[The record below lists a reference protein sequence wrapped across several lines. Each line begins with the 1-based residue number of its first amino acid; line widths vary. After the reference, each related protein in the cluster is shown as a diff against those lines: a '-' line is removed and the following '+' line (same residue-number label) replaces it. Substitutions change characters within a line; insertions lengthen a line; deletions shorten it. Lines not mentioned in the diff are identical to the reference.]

1 MKRVYYQLTAFF
13 FVFLIITVFNIF
25 PAKGEALIGSIKYP
39 DVPTMASDSNAS
51 LQKDIDKSENTL
63 INILPANIV
72 FDIHHELNNTYNLPL
87 PTNVVIGLNN
97 LTGPKSNIHFEI
109 SDNMTEKLSITP
121 VYFDTI
127 EPGEQVNIQVAFID
141 KNLDTLNKPPLDSG
155 YINILSE
162 NEILGQIHVTYC
174 IDGFY
179 DEHYTNNID
188 RYSGTKIRIGGSFYK
203 TIGNINLRSLIP
215 PIMTI
220 SFTPYILDINNVPN
234 DMGVEVN
241 NDSLGC
247 ILLNENGNFEFT
259 DHTFEQ
265 SIIDGNKKVTFQIQ
279 MKQSVF
285 DNIKEKAKQNPNA
298 YNGNYLLSDLVFE
311 FKDGCQ
317 MGGRISPL
325 PLVYKII
332 SGSYND
338 GDGSSGGGGSSSAG
352 GNSGG
357 SSNSST
363 SSGPGIDNTFTSNEY
378 NIIESNDIG
387 WRQSNNGSWQYLDPN
402 GRFKTGWLWD
412 PVGIWYYIDNTGNMV
427 TGWAQI
433 NDRWYLLRPDGSM
446 VTGWA
451 IITDKWY
458 YFNRDGSMKT
468 GWFQDTD
475 KKWYYF
481 QNDGSMA
488 VETTTPDGFQVGEEG
503 VWLKGKSDD
512 RT

>member
-1 MKRVYYQLTAFF
+1 MKRVYYQLTTFF
-13 FVFLIITVFNIF
+13 LVFLIITVFNIF

-72 FDIHHELNNTYNLPL
+72 FDIHHELNNTYNLPQ
-87 PTNVVIGLNN
+87 PINVVIGLDN
-97 LTGPKSNIHFEI
+97 LTGPKTNIHFEI

-141 KNLDTLNKPPLDSG
+141 KNLDALNQPPLDSG
-155 YINILSE
+155 YIKILSG

-203 TIGNINLRSLIP
+203 NIGNINLRNSVP
-215 PIMTI
+215 PVMAIT
-220 SFTPYILDINNVPN
+220 FNPYILDTSNVPN
-234 DMGVEVN
+234 DMGVEIN
-241 NDSLGC
+241 NDSLGR
-247 ILLNENGNFEFT
+247 ILLNEVGNFEFS

-265 SIIDGNKKVTFQIQ
+265 NIVDGNKKVTFFIQ

-285 DNIKEKAKQNPNA
+285 DDIKEKAKQNPSA

-311 FKDGCQ
+311 FKDGCR

-325 PLVYKII
+325 PLVYKITPE
-332 SGSYND
+332 SYNN
-338 GDGSSGGGGSSSAG
+338 GGNSGGGGSSSGG
-352 GNSGG
+352 GNSSG
-357 SSNSST
+357 SSNSSNT
-363 SSGPGIDNTFTSNEY
+363 NSGPGIDNTFTSNEY
-378 NIIESNDIG
+378 NTIGSDDIG
-387 WRQSNNGSWQYLDPN
+387 WRQSDNGMWQYLGPD
-402 GRFKTGWLWD
+402 GGLKTGWLWD
-412 PVGIWYYIDNTGNMV
+412 PTGIWYYIDSTGNMV

-433 NDRWYLLRPDGSM
+433 NNIWYLLRPDGSM

-451 IITDKWY
+451 FTADKWY
-458 YFNRDGSMKT
+458 YFNQDGSMRT
-468 GWFQDTD
+468 GWFQDAD
-475 KKWYYF
+475 NKWYYF

-488 VETTTPDGFQVGEEG
+488 METTTPDGFQVNGEG
-503 VWLKGKSDD
+503 VWI
-512 RT
+512 R